1 MADHYTYY
9 NSQPALSTDTH
20 LNYIL
25 LNQHRIVE
33 NHGLAVAN
41 NESMAMLTTFYEE
54 SVLLAVQQADKI
66 KSLEDEARLLMIFL
80 IIVGIGVAAAIMS
93 IIGLYCMGPPK
104 VDAAEGSERKPFLPL
119 LPKAS
124 AKSFYV

>member
-93 IIGLYCMGPPK
+93 IIGLYCMGPVK
-104 VDAAEGSERKPFLPL
+104 TEVADESERKSFLKPN
-119 LPKAS
+119 PS